1 MGLVGIDGVG
11 RLAHIMVRLVVKA
24 QREENLIRLEGMKLY
39 DGGRAPN
46 PRRVQIFMAE
56 KDLEID
62 RVQVDIAKLEQKSP
76 EFTQINPLQR
86 LPVLVLDDGTTIA
99 ETVAICR
106 YLEELYPDPP
116 LMGVDAKDRAI
127 VEMWQRRV
135 EFGFL
140 LPVAFAFRHQHPGA
154 ATLES
159 PQVSEWAEVNRPKAR
174 EFMEFLDGEL
184 ASRRFIAGE
193 RFTIAD
199 ISAYVAYRFLKPGR
213 IPAPEDLAHLQRWYG
228 EVAARPS
235 VQETA
240 HV

>member
-1 MGLVGIDGVG
+1 
-11 RLAHIMVRLVVKA
+11 MVRRIASKP
-24 QREENLIRLEGMKLY
+24 EEGDLIKLEGMKLY

-56 KDLEID
+56 KGLDIERI
-62 RVQVDIAKLEQKSP
+62 QVDIAKLEQKSP

-86 LPVLVLDDGTTIA
+86 LPVLMLDDGTVIA

-116 LMGVDAKDRAI
+116 LMGTDAKDRAI

-140 LPVAFAFRHQHPGA
+140 MPVGFAFRHQHPGA
-154 ATLES
+154 AALEQ
-159 PQVSEWAEVNRPKAR
+159 PQVAEWAEINRPKAR
-174 EFMEFLDGEL
+174 EFMEFLDAEL
-184 ASRRFIAGE
+184 ANRPFVAGE

-213 IPAPEDLAHLQRWYG
+213 IPAPEDLANLQRWYG
-228 EVAARPS
+228 ETAARPS
-235 VQETA
+235 VQETTQG
-240 HV
+240 